1 MSMLAPQTINAVR
14 FPASRSRKGPS
25 KAAVS
30 MLVKVLAQEFGR
42 DGIRCNSVCPGMV
55 QTGMTKAVYENAEI
69 ASLRADLVPLGR
81 VAQPEDLAKVIAF
94 LLGPE
99 AAYINGQDI
108 IVDGGLTGNLLGR
121 IPGISEITRS

>member
-1 MSMLAPQTINAVR
+1 M
-14 FPASRSRKGPS
+14 
-25 KAAVS
+25 
-30 MLVKVLAQEFGR
+30 
-42 DGIRCNSVCPGMV
+42 
-55 QTGMTKAVYENAEI
+55 
-69 ASLRADLVPLGR
+69 PLGR

-108 IVDGGLTGNLLGR
+108 IVDGGMTGNLLGR